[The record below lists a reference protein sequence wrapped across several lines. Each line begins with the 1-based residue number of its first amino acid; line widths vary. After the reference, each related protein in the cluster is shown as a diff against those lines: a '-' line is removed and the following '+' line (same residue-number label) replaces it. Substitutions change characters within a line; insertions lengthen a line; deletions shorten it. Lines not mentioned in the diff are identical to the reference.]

1 MAKEK
6 IDVGVVDSVFDAE
19 VAAATLDSTEG
30 QLKTVYMD
38 KDGNELAQ
46 GEPDSAYTKA
56 DWVARV
62 SSMSLS
68 IKVTPKIGNDFISV
82 ERAITVDVN
91 TLDKEI
97 VHGIWKNLQTQV
109 ISGVFNTL
117 GLTLKQI
124 NDVKKGL

>member
-30 QLKTVYMD
+30 QLKTVYTD

>member
-1 MAKEK
+1 MPKEK
-6 IDVGVVDSVFDAE
+6 IDAGVVDSVFDKDVTAS
-19 VAAATLDSTEG
+19 TLDSLEG
-30 QLKTVYMD
+30 QTKTVYTD
-38 KDGNELAQ
+38 KDGVELAQ
-46 GEPDSAYTKA
+46 GAPDEAFSKA

-117 GLTLKQI
+117 SMTLKQI